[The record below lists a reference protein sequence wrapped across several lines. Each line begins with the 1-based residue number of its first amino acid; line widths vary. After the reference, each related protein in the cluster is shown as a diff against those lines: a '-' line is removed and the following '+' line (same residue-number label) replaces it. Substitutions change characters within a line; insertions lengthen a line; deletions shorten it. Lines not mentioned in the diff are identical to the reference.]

1 MKLYWIRVAPKSYDW
16 CLYKVL
22 EMHREECHV
31 TMEVEIGVM
40 HL

>member
-1 MKLYWIRVAPKSYDW
+1 MATKSYDW

-40 HL
+40 RL